1 MTFLYITIV
10 LALALV
16 GSIGIRSFFD
26 YKKTKLEYE
35 KVSGEQTTEISIKAL
50 QLEIEKEN
58 TKQMELNAMAF
69 RDKHNAIK
77 AKEDTEQL
85 RIKADYKAKYDK
97 RLY

>member
-16 GSIGIRSFFD
+16 SSIGIYRFFD
-26 YKKTKLEYE
+26 YKETLLEYE
-35 KVSGEQTTEISIKAL
+35 KASGEQTTEISIKAL

-58 TKQMELNAMAF
+58 TRQMELNEMAF
-69 RDKHNAIK
+69 RDKNNTIK
-77 AKEDTEQL
+77 AKEETERL
-85 RIKADYKAKYDK
+85 KIKSDYKEKHGE